1 MKAETPASAS
11 SHAKVRGLK
20 PLSSGAEG
28 PPGEDAPEDGAP
40 DDSPPTDDDPSEDDA
55 EPGESPESEQET
67 LASRSEQQEALGAG
81 PIRTLRRI
89 SVPLVRPG
97 ITAGAALVFLT
108 CMKELPAT
116 LLLAPTGYSTLATQV
131 YNATVEAFFA
141 RAAAPALAVGYAIGR
156 LGCFLVGDDYGRPTD
171 LPWGIAFPDGAPPST
186 AENLR
191 RMFGVEIPP
200 GVSGDTVL
208 AVHPTQLY
216 EIAMSLIIFAIIWR
230 LRDRMHVPG
239 ALFSVYIAL
248 AGVERFIVEF
258 FRAKDDRFFGILTV
272 AQLISLALV
281 AAGVAGALHLMG
293 RGGAGGEPPAG
304 RSTRP
309 ARSLSSTYRRGVP

>member
-1 MKAETPASAS
+1 MYPELFRIGDFVITSFGVMMALSFLVGGWILARELER
-11 SHAKVRGLK
+11 RG
-20 PLSSGAEG
+20 EN
-28 PPGEDAPEDGAP
+28 PEVAWDMVWYAAIG
-40 DDSPPTDDDPSEDDA
+40 
-55 EPGESPESEQET
+55 GI
-67 LASRSEQQEALGAG
+67 LGARLYYMILTWPQTMADPWG
-81 PIRTLRRI
+81 ALTSRGG
-89 SVPLVRPG
+89 LVWYG
-97 ITAGAALVFLT
+97 GFIG
-108 CMKELPAT
+108 AT
-116 LLLAPTGYSTLATQV
+116 LLIYWRLRRAGLPVARLAD
-131 YNATVEAFFA
+131 
-141 RAAAPALAVGYAIGR
+141 AAAPALAVGYAIGR

-281 AAGVAGALHLMG
+281 AAGVAGALHLMR

-309 ARSLSSTYRRGVP
+309 ARSST